1 MNNIS
6 TQTVNLKLRRTSK
19 VEQKKYPE
27 TLKSCISLDEFKD
40 LLDEVSVSLNSDNY
54 YEYNEI
60 CNPKIENAYDSVKEF
75 IKSCVKAGIKTTA
88 SVVTGFDNTHN
99 INIKEC
105 EKIAQSLGAEFR
117 NREYIENGY

>member
-40 LLDEVSVSLNSDNY
+40 LPEVKMMSSYPD
-54 YEYNEI
+54 
-60 CNPKIENAYDSVKEF
+60 
-75 IKSCVKAGIKTTA
+75 
-88 SVVTGFDNTHN
+88 
-99 INIKEC
+99 
-105 EKIAQSLGAEFR
+105 
-117 NREYIENGY
+117 NGYIKVIDETVVVKF